1 MSALALNSRL
11 PYMLFNWAEH
21 DTRTARLTYAERG
34 MFDAARCIL
43 WQVEGCMMPLDMLK
57 RRLRIAPDHADTAL
71 LDALLDL
78 GLLIV
83 TPDGTV
89 YDEVQVRE
97 SREAIRRGEINR
109 QNGRK
114 GGRPKKAEATT
125 PEQSTSG
132 HPARAVGGDF

>member
-11 PYMLFNWAEH
+11 PYMRFNWAEH

-43 WQVEGCMMPLDMLK
+43 WQVEGCTMPLDMLK
-57 RRLRIAPDHADTAL
+57 RRLRITPDHADTAL

-78 GLLIV
+78 GLLRV

-89 YDEVQVRE
+89 YDEVQARE
-97 SREAIRRGEINR
+97 SAEAIRLGQINS

-114 GGRPKKAEATT
+114 GGRPKKADVA
-125 PEQSTSG
+125 PPDLSPPG
-132 HPARAVGGDF
+132 HAAPVAGSDF